1 MLCLCRIQ
9 VLEIAQARGYP
20 IRWHRL
26 HQKVGRFASRTLSVE
41 PPGIV
46 PADEASV
53 IRLVV
58 IIEYEYVLP
67 REATREFPI

>member
-20 IRWHRL
+20 SRWHRL
-26 HQKVGRFASRTLSVE
+26 YQKVGRFASRTLSVE

-46 PADEASV
+46 PAD
-53 IRLVV
+53 VV
-58 IIEYEYVLP
+58 FGSPVG
-67 REATREFPI
+67 RNHRV